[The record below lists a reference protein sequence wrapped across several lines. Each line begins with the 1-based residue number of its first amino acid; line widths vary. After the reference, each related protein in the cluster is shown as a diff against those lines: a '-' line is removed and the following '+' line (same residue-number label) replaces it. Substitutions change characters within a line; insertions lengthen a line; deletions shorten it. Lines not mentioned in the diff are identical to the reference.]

1 MTMAKKQ
8 LYKTATSFFVPV
20 GWTYLDSLV
29 AVQRSLLE
37 QLRNVELAI
46 ACEQKAEAV
55 KRLTKPKR
63 KNRKRPGR

>member
-1 MTMAKKQ
+1 MAKEQFKS
-8 LYKTATSFFVPV
+8 ATSFVVPV

-46 ACEQKAEAV
+46 AREQQAESV
-55 KRLTKPKR
+55 KQLTKPKR
-63 KNRKRPGR
+63 TNTKYPGR